1 MSQSERDVR
10 ARKDS
15 NNLCVRILCAQLPNL
30 IVTAG
35 GCWPILCV
43 PFTKTTPH
51 FPFTRPVYLQ
61 KYILHTVTW
70 HAALGSARTLALV
83 LATAA
88 ANRDGKLPLSCVY
101 IARADF
107 WWIFLFHHA
116 ARNAHLYAKRRGD
129 VCVAF
134 SVSWIELERKVTP
147 ITSNWAICTQPV
159 SVFYIGV
166 LLAHTNTPRCTPNQ
180 RWWKTRGVL
189 LLLLVWCE

>member
-1 MSQSERDVR
+1 MYVRWIIWIMSERDVR

-15 NNLCVRILCAQLPNL
+15 NNLRVRILCAQLPNL

-61 KYILHTVTW
+61 KYILHAVTW
-70 HAALGSARTLALV
+70 HPALGSARTLALV

-88 ANRDGKLPLSCVY
+88 ANRDGKLPLSCEYIYIY

-107 WWIFLFHHA
+107 WWIFLFHRA
-116 ARNAHLYAKRRGD
+116 ACNATHLYAKD
-129 VCVAF
+129 EEMFVWPFQSLAD
-134 SVSWIELERKVTP
+134 
-147 ITSNWAICTQPV
+147 WAWAESDTD
-159 SVFYIGV
+159 
-166 LLAHTNTPRCTPNQ
+166 
-180 RWWKTRGVL
+180 
-189 LLLLVWCE
+189 